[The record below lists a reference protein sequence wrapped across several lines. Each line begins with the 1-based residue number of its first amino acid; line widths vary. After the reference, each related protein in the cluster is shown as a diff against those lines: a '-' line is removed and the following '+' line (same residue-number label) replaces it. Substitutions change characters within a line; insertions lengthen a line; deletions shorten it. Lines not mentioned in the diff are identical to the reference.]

1 MTQIIPAILPKNQT
15 ELTTKAKQV
24 LGLVSHVQVDVC
36 DGVFVKSKTQFHELP
51 YLDEM
56 EYELD
61 LMISEPELTI
71 EEYIEMQPA
80 RIIIHLESVK
90 NFQKLFLV
98 LERIRGIIEVGLSI
112 SSTTDESVLEQY
124 IDDIDFIQVMGI
136 SQIGSQGKPFDE
148 SSLDRI
154 AYFHRKYPTTPISV
168 DGAVNMKTIERLS
181 EAGATRFVAGSAVFG
196 DKNIAQGISQLRDS
210 ANTEDE

>member
-1 MTQIIPAILPKNQT
+1 MSQIIPAILPKNQT
-15 ELTTKAKQV
+15 ELTTKVKQV
-24 LGLVSHVQVDVC
+24 LGLVSHVQIDVC

-51 YLDEM
+51 YLDEI

-90 NFQKLFLV
+90 NFQKLFLM
-98 LERIRGIIEVGLSI
+98 LERIRGIIEVGVSI
-112 SSTTDESVLEQY
+112 SNATDESVLEQY

-136 SQIGSQGKPFDE
+136 SQIGSQGQPFDE
-148 SSLDRI
+148 SCLDRI
-154 AYFHRKYPTTPISV
+154 SYFHRKYPTIPISV
-168 DGAVNMKTIERLS
+168 DGAVNTTTIERLAH
-181 EAGATRFVAGSAVFG
+181 AGASRFVAGSAVFG
-196 DKNIAQGISQLRDS
+196 DKNIAQGIKKLNDS
-210 ANTEDE
+210 ADSEDR